1 VSEADPHVE
10 ELRGRIA
17 ARDLALLEAVNA
29 RLELVAEL
37 KAYKDANGIA
47 FLDPD
52 REARLVAELQ
62 RANRGPL
69 SEEGVRHLIEEVL
82 ALTKRELSR

>member
-1 VSEADPHVE
+1 MSETDPHVE

-37 KAYKDANGIA
+37 KAYKDANGID

-52 REARLVAELQ
+52 REARLVADLQ
-62 RANRGPL
+62 RANGGPL
-69 SEEGVRHLIEEVL
+69 SEEGVRQLIEEVL

>member
-1 VSEADPHVE
+1 VSEPDPHVE
-10 ELRGRIA
+10 ELRRRIA

-37 KAYKDANGIA
+37 KAYKDAIGID

-52 REARLVAELQ
+52 REARLVADLQ
-62 RANRGPL
+62 RANGGPL
-69 SEEGVRHLIEEVL
+69 SEEGVRQLIEEVL

>member
-1 VSEADPHVE
+1 MSKPDPHID

-37 KAYKDANGIA
+37 KAYKHANGIA

-62 RANRGPL
+62 RENRGPL
-69 SEEGVRHLIEEVL
+69 SDEGVRQLIEQVL

>member
-1 VSEADPHVE
+1 VSEPDPHVE
-10 ELRGRIA
+10 ELRRRIA

-37 KAYKDANGIA
+37 KAYKDANGID

-52 REARLVAELQ
+52 REARLVADLQ
-62 RANRGPL
+62 RANGGPL
-69 SEEGVRHLIEEVL
+69 SEEGVRQLIEEVL

>member
-1 VSEADPHVE
+1 MSEPDPHIDE
-10 ELRGRIA
+10 QRGRIA

-37 KAYKDANGIA
+37 KAYKDASGIA

-62 RANRGPL
+62 RENRGPL
-69 SEEGVRHLIEEVL
+69 SDEGVRQLIEQVL